1 MERTC
6 AGGIEFLE
14 QSFEIGRAA
23 GVRSFL
29 SSNEKCLDY
38 VCDYT
43 IVCMSHPRALIMTRS
58 FIPDALRRRARER
71 GALLF
76 FFRRTVR
83 KTFGLPMA
91 SAVALP
97 STPSLSSATLSTPN
111 PTRNAASIDFLDR
124 LQQAEQRD
132 TEKASQRRD
141 RVQLGKELRADKN
154 EKLHIAQSE
163 HKKRY
168 AQTMTAAAQRKE
180 AALNADFEAR
190 KKRNAEKQKRAERIR
205 EERLKQGK
213 DRQAAWRRA
222 HSSPAPSHA
231 LTRTPLRGAPSAP
244 SPSLRG
250 SSRASSPRR

>member
-1 MERTC
+1 
-6 AGGIEFLE
+6 
-14 QSFEIGRAA
+14 
-23 GVRSFL
+23 
-29 SSNEKCLDY
+29 
-38 VCDYT
+38 
-43 IVCMSHPRALIMTRS
+43 MSHPRSHHDALS
-58 FIPDALRRRARER
+58 FIPDARFQTRPRTQQCP
-71 GALLF
+71 AL

-83 KTFGLPMA
+83 KDFGLPMA

-97 STPSLSSATLSTPN
+97 STPSLSSGTLSTPN

-163 HKKRY
+163 QKKRY

-205 EERLKQGK
+205 EERLKQAK

-244 SPSLRG
+244 SPALRG